1 MANPA
6 REREITT
13 KDDVPMRDILG
24 YAFELIET
32 HNDAPRGF
40 VDLISSEV
48 DSRTFMTR
56 TGSLEWREVA
66 EAEHARTGS
75 LDSHQMSFSVK
86 TYNHDLAFSRE
97 HFEDRG
103 SEQFREDFQAMVA
116 GAEDKQFE
124 IVFDALKNGIADGT
138 ELWYEPED
146 YGAYEFDRTHSHVY
160 EDTDSLFDND
170 GTDDT
175 AYTPSDHIREANKD
189 LRHHGPLYKPDVAL
203 MSSDLAADF
212 VKELTDDAQ
221 YHIPEAEGL
230 REGALPEQT
239 LVVDGTRIMQ
249 TAWLTGD
256 EFYVLAS
263 RKTPVKTHTVRPVEL
278 TQSNGAPVSQNSA
291 EEADPA
297 SLMGAYGSF
306 RMGAKMVDP
315 LAAVKVNAT
324 QLTTR

>member
-6 REREITT
+6 REREIVT
-13 KDDVPMRDILG
+13 KDDVPLRDILG
-24 YAFELIET
+24 YAYEIIET

-40 VDLISSEV
+40 VDIISSEV

-56 TGSLEWREVA
+56 TGNLEWREVA
-66 EAEHARTGS
+66 EAEHARTGT
-75 LDSHQMSFSVK
+75 LDSHQMSFAVK

-103 SEQFREDFQAMVA
+103 SDQFREDFQALVE
-116 GAEDKQFE
+116 GARSKQFE

-146 YGAYEFDRTHSHVY
+146 YGAYTHTSTHNHTY
-160 EDTDSLFDND
+160 PDTDSLFDND

-189 LRHHGPLYKPDVAL
+189 MRHHGPLYSPDAAL
-203 MSSDLAADF
+203 MSSDLAGDF

-230 REGALPEQT
+230 RETALPDQT
-239 LVVDGTRIMQ
+239 LIVDGTRLLQ
-249 TAWLTGD
+249 TAWLSGD
-256 EFYVLAS
+256 TFFILATS
-263 RKTPVKTHTVRPVEL
+263 KNPVKTHTVRPVEL

-291 EEADPA
+291 READPA

-315 LAAVKVNAT
+315 LSAVKVTAT
-324 QLTTR
+324 NLTTR